1 MAAVFLMPEMLK
13 HDSYEK
19 ENSIS
24 VLRSKSSKPV
34 FNSFNIN
41 AGRRYAMVSSKKI
54 AVDKT
59 VTYQKNGT
67 SELFS
72 IKIDGFEVV
81 ALNREDSE
89 SVEELLHEA
98 LKKEKEFA
106 CDRKCR

>member
-24 VLRSKSSKPV
+24 LLRSRPV

-41 AGRRYAMVSSKKI
+41 AGRRFAMVSSKKI

-106 CDRKCR
+106 CDQKCR